1 MLNNYQVKNSRAV
14 ATTGHMTHAPYARK
28 RRAMM
33 TIAASGQALGMGSK
47 GGCFLFTLH
56 APDDNRA
63 VIISVDNQRHHHAR
77 LFCLADDPVAAL
89 DRAVGLPD
97 VGRHVLLENGQH

>member
-1 MLNNYQVKNSRAV
+1 MLNNYQVRKSHGV
-14 ATTGHMTHAPYARK
+14 ATTGHMIHAPYARK

-33 TIAASGQALGMGSK
+33 TMATSGQALGMGSN
-47 GGCFLFTLH
+47 GDGLRFTLH

-63 VIISVDNQRHHHAR
+63 VIVSVDNQRHHHAR

-89 DRAVGLPD
+89 YRAIGLPD
-97 VGRHVLLENGQH
+97 VGRHVVFKDGQH